1 MRKYVTPGR
10 TAAFAD
16 GRSDFRPAGNRF
28 LPGFIQPENTSY
40 QQKMG
45 ELTVYFAQGG
55 QRAEMCI
62 RDRHSSEDMMSLKG
76 DKAMN
81 AQFKKGVLE
90 LIVLESVSQKDMYGL
105 SLIHI

>member
-55 QRAEMCI
+55 QRAETDNCLKNHSYRSHHCLFLAFLTDGFGQSVQRI
-62 RDRHSSEDMMSLKG
+62 GRDMGKG
-76 DKAMN
+76 MAHDW
-81 AQFKKGVLE
+81 LR
-90 LIVLESVSQKDMYGL
+90 KDG
-105 SLIHI
+105 